1 MQEMQE
7 TWVPSLGRDDPLEE
21 EMPNHSS
28 SLTWKIPWTEELGGL
43 QSKGSQRVGHDQVH
57 ACMPSVTYDVGRLN
71 NGPQAVHV
79 LIPRICGYYFSK
91 TYSGVIKL
99 RTWRWGDFPAL
110 YGGP

>member
-1 MQEMQE
+1 
-7 TWVPSLGRDDPLEE
+7 
-21 EMPNHSS
+21 MPNHSS